1 MLFNPAVVSYK
12 ELLMVLFDRMDPT
25 TLNRY
30 YCLED
35 SAVFFLISVKETIGA
50 LSTETEFII
59 ILRIKRFNFHECHMN

>member
-30 YCLED
+30 YCLEN
-35 SAVFFLISVKETIGA
+35 SVVFFLFPVKETIVV
-50 LSTETEFII
+50 LSTEVEFII
-59 ILRIKRFNFHECHMN
+59 ILRSKRFVFFLKAE